1 VLTERPVACGPM
13 VTIRQ
18 LLPKP
23 AEGVD
28 AYQAYRPADPHA
40 RLVRIN
46 MVTSADGCVLDADG
60 RSGSIG
66 ADGDREIFRCLRALA
81 DAIVVGAGTARAD
94 GYGPHRLPARLAA
107 ARTADGRPA
116 PAPIVVVSA
125 SADLDSRSRLFT
137 EASTPTVVVTCA
149 AAPAAHKTAARQ
161 AGRLLVAGEAS
172 VPPQELVRLLR
183 EELGLEHL
191 LVEGGP
197 SLNAGLLD
205 AGLVDELCVTVAP
218 ALLGGRDTGLAGAL
232 AQRQRLELTS
242 IHESGGEIFARYA
255 IRPFRPLT

>member
-1 VLTERPVACGPM
+1 M

-23 AEGVD
+23 ASDVD

-81 DAIVVGAGTARAD
+81 DAIVVGRAPHGRRGT
-94 GYGPHRLPARLAA
+94 G
-107 ARTADGRPA
+107 RTACLPGWRLHGPPTGVPLPLPSSWSRPPPTSTTE
-116 PAPIVVVSA
+116 PAVHRGLV
-125 SADLDSRSRLFT
+125 
-137 EASTPTVVVTCA
+137 PTVVVTCA
-149 AAPAAHKTAARQ
+149 AAPPRTRPRRRQ
-161 AGRLLVAGEAS
+161 AGRLLVAGETPC
-172 VPPQELVRLLR
+172 PPQELVHLLR

-218 ALLGGRDTGLAGAL
+218 ALLGGRDPGSRERWRSGSASSSPPSTRAGARSSRVT
-232 AQRQRLELTS
+232 QS
-242 IHESGGEIFARYA
+242 ARFV
-255 IRPFRPLT
+255 R